1 MKKLVKY
8 LVLIACTIG
17 YISAY
22 TQTTEVQKTVDN
34 INRSIDEAVV
44 KKDADKLKQLYADDF
59 VFTHGTGYVEGK
71 SSWIKDVENPSKK
84 FTSRVHDSTLVELHD
99 NVAIVT
105 GSLAI
110 TRSDAD
116 KLVRYGIRYVRVFAL
131 RNKNWQLLS
140 HRTVKEWHFK

>member
-1 MKKLVKY
+1 MY
-8 LVLIACTIG
+8 AQ
-17 YISAY
+17 AA
-22 TQTTEVQKTVDN
+22 EVQKTVDN

-44 KKDADKLKQLYADDF
+44 NKDVNKLKQLYADDF

-71 SSWIKDVENPSKK
+71 NSWIKDVENPTKK
-84 FTSRVHDSTLVELHD
+84 FTSRVHDSTLVELHE

-131 RNKNWQLLS
+131 RNKSWQLIS

>member
-1 MKKLVKY
+1 MKLVLKY
-8 LVLIACTIG
+8 LLSVPCIAG
-17 YISAY
+17 YIY
-22 TQTTEVQKTVDN
+22 GYPQTIEAQKTVDN

-44 KKDADKLKQLYADDF
+44 KKDVNKLKQVYADDF

-71 SSWIKDVENPSKK
+71 TSWIKDVENPTKK

-131 RNKNWQLLS
+131 RNSSWQLIS

>member
-71 SSWIKDVENPSKK
+71 SSWLKDVENPSKK

>member
-1 MKKLVKY
+1 MYVMLKY
-8 LVLIACTIG
+8 LILIPCLTG
-17 YISAY
+17 YIYGYA
-22 TQTTEVQKTVDN
+22 QLAGVQKTIDD

-44 KKDADKLKQLYADDF
+44 KKDVNKLQQLYADDF
-59 VFTHGTGYVEGK
+59 VFTHGTGFVEGK
-71 SSWIKDVENPSKK
+71 TSWIKDVENPTKK

-116 KLVRYGIRYVRVFAL
+116 KRVRYGIRYVRVFSL
-131 RNKNWQLLS
+131 RSKGWQLIS

>member
-1 MKKLVKY
+1 MKKLVEH
-8 LVLIACTIG
+8 LVLIIGMAG
-17 YISAY
+17 YISGY
-22 TQTTEVQKTVDN
+22 TQTTETQKIIDAV
-34 INRSIDEAVV
+34 NRSIDDAVV
-44 KKDADKLKQLYADDF
+44 KKDTDKLKQLYADDF

-71 SSWIKDVENPSKK
+71 SSWIKDVENPSRK

-110 TRSDAD
+110 TRSDAG

-131 RNKNWQLLS
+131 RNKQWQFIS

>member
-44 KKDADKLKQLYADDF
+44 KKDADKLRQLYADDF

-110 TRSDAD
+110 TRSDAE

>member
-1 MKKLVKY
+1 MKLVLKY
-8 LVLIACTIG
+8 LLLVPCIAG
-17 YISAY
+17 YIY
-22 TQTTEVQKTVDN
+22 GYPQTIEVQKTVDN

-44 KKDADKLKQLYADDF
+44 KKDVNKLKQVYADDF

-71 SSWIKDVENPSKK
+71 TSWIKDVENPTKK

-131 RNKNWQLLS
+131 RNNSWQLIS

>member
-44 KKDADKLKQLYADDF
+44 KKDADKLRQLYADDF

>member
-1 MKKLVKY
+1 MKALLKY
-8 LVLIACTIG
+8 LVLIPCITG
-17 YISAY
+17 YIYGY
-22 TQTTEVQKTVDN
+22 TQSAEVQKTVDN

-44 KKDADKLKQLYADDF
+44 KKDVNKLKQVYADDF

-71 SSWIKDVENPSKK
+71 NSWIKDVENPAKK
-84 FTSRVHDSTLVELHD
+84 FTSRMHDSTLVELHD

-131 RNKNWQLLS
+131 RNKSWQLIS

>member
-71 SSWIKDVENPSKK
+71 NSWIKDVENPSKK

>member
-1 MKKLVKY
+1 MKSVLKY
-8 LVLIACTIG
+8 LLLVPCIAG
-17 YISAY
+17 YIY
-22 TQTTEVQKTVDN
+22 VYPQTTEVQKAVDN

-44 KKDADKLKQLYADDF
+44 KKDVNKLKQVYADDF

-71 SSWIKDVENPSKK
+71 NSWIKDVENPTKK

-131 RNKNWQLLS
+131 RNKSWQLIS

>member
-1 MKKLVKY
+1 MKTLVKY
-8 LVLIACTIG
+8 LILVPCIAG
-17 YISAY
+17 YISGY
-22 TQTTEVQKTVDN
+22 TQATEVQKVVDN

-71 SSWIKDVENPSKK
+71 NSWIKDVENPSKK

-131 RNKNWQLLS
+131 RNKNWQLIS
-140 HRTVKEWHFK
+140 HRTVKEWHFN

>member
-1 MKKLVKY
+1 MKVLLTC
-8 LVLIACTIG
+8 LVLLH
-17 YISAY
+17 SAGCIY
-22 TQTTEVQKTVDN
+22 AQTSETQKTVDT
-34 INRSIDEAVV
+34 INRSIDDAVV
-44 KKDADKLKQLYADDF
+44 KKDISKLKQLYADDF

-71 SSWIKDVENPSKK
+71 GSWIKDVENPSRK

-116 KLVRYGIRYVRVFAL
+116 ALVRYGIRYVRVFTL
-131 RNKNWQLLS
+131 RNKSWQLIS

>member
-71 SSWIKDVENPSKK
+71 NSWIKDVENPSKK

-116 KLVRYGIRYVRVFAL
+116 KLVRYGIRYVRVVAL